1 MEQKHKTICPSC
13 HSSNTKKNGKRN
25 GIQRYYCKNCEK
37 TFIDERISLRHK
49 KLLSMLWNFIK
60 SDGSKNLTIKEAIK
74 NIDTDIIDI
83 DNFILKQ
90 RVSADPKTIFC
101 YNPKL
106 LICEDADEIVIYRI
120 EKRDINE
127 KSRSFSIIDEDK
139 YRRNPIIQKLPP
151 GNAFSQDEDI

>member
-1 MEQKHKTICPSC
+1 
-13 HSSNTKKNGKRN
+13 
-25 GIQRYYCKNCEK
+25 
-37 TFIDERISLRHK
+37 
-49 KLLSMLWNFIK
+49 MLWNFIK

-74 NIDTDIIDI
+74 NIDTDVIDI
-83 DNFILKQ
+83 DNFILRQ

-106 LICEDADEIVIYRI
+106 LICEDDDEIVIYRI